1 MAGYTRQTT
10 FTTGNTIEVAD
21 FNNEY
26 NQLLAAFVNTTGH
39 KHDGT
44 AAEGPVISVL
54 GDSGVVTPLNKIVVD
69 TASNHLEFYV
79 DVSSAAVQ
87 QLRIQDGAIVPIL
100 DNDIDV
106 GTNLLEFKDAYFDG
120 TVNLDT
126 LVIGSSTGVTS
137 VDTDITAVSASDDTL
152 ASAKAIKTYVDA
164 QVTASDLDFSGD
176 SGGAQAVDLDSQS
189 LTLTGGTGI
198 DTTGSA
204 QTMTFAI
211 DSTVAT
217 LTGSQTLTNKILTS
231 PAINTPT
238 GDVATITGSQ
248 TLTNKILTSPTL
260 TSPVINTAIS
270 GTAFKD
276 EDTMSSDS
284 ATAVASQQSIKAYV
298 DAVPIGDITSVVA
311 GTGLTG
317 GGTSGDVTLN
327 VIGGTGIDA
336 NADDIAIDSS
346 VVTLTGTQALS
357 AKTLTSPVLNGTL
370 SGTAFLDEDT
380 LSSDSAI
387 AVASQQSVKAYVD
400 SQVSSVTPSSTT
412 TFTNKTIDANGTGNS
427 ITNLEVADLASG
439 VLDTDLTAVAATD
452 TTIASAKAIKT
463 YVDAQEHAVTPS
475 SVTTFTNKTIDVDAT
490 GNSITN
496 LANANIKAS
505 AAIDASKIADGSV
518 SSAEFQRLDGLTSD
532 IQTQLD
538 LKAALA
544 SPDLTGNPTAP
555 TQSASDNSTK
565 LATTA
570 YVDGQ
575 VATEN
580 ELSELNDVTIAGIA
594 DANYLMYDNSA
605 SVWKNKAISGAITSD
620 NLGVTTLSALI
631 DATKIADGTVTNAE
645 FQYIN
650 TLSSNAQTQI
660 DTKATAGFAVAM
672 AIAL

>member
-1 MAGYTRQTT
+1 MAGYTRQSTIAD
-10 FTTGNTIEVAD
+10 GNTIDASI

-54 GDSGVVTPLNKIVVD
+54 GDSGVVTPLNKILVD

-100 DNDIDV
+100 TNDIDL
-106 GTNLLEFKDAYFDG
+106 GTVSLEFKDAYFDG

-126 LVIGSSTGVTS
+126 LVIGTSTGITS
-137 VDTDITAVSASDDTL
+137 VDTDLASVSASDDTL
-152 ASAKAIKTYVDA
+152 ASAKAIKAYVDA
-164 QVTASDLDFSGD
+164 VPVGDITSIVAGTGLTGTDLSGPIP
-176 SGGAQAVDLDSQS
+176 
-189 LTLTGGTGI
+189 TLNVIGGTGI
-198 DTTGSA
+198 TANADDI
-204 QTMTFAI
+204 AI
-211 DSTVAT
+211 DATVTT
-217 LTGSQTLTNKILTS
+217 LTGTQILTNKTLTAPVIATISNTGTITLPTSTDTLVGKATTDTLTNK
-231 PAINTPT
+231 
-238 GDVATITGSQ
+238 
-248 TLTNKILTSPTL
+248 TL
-260 TSPVINTAIS
+260 TSPVLNTTIS

-284 ATAVASQQSIKAYV
+284 ATAVASQQSIKAYI
-298 DAVPIGDITSVVA
+298 DAKPIGDITSVVA

-327 VIGGTGIDA
+327 VIGGTGITA
-336 NADDIAIDSS
+336 NADDIAIDST
-346 VVTLTGTQALS
+346 VATLTGSQVLS

-370 SGTAFLDEDT
+370 SGTAFLDDDT
-380 LSSDSAI
+380 LADDSAI
-387 AVASQQSVKAYVD
+387 AVASQQSIKAYVD
-400 SQVSSVTPSSTT
+400 AQSHSTVT
-412 TFTNKTIDANGTGNS
+412 
-427 ITNLEVADLASG
+427 AD
-439 VLDTDLTAVAATD
+439 
-452 TTIASAKAIKT
+452 
-463 YVDAQEHAVTPS
+463 
-475 SVTTFTNKTIDVDAT
+475 SVTTFTNKTIDEDAT
-490 GNSITN
+490 GNAITN
-496 LANANIKAS
+496 LANASIKAA
-505 AAIDASKIADGSV
+505 AAIDATKIADGTV
-518 SSAEFQRLDGLTSD
+518 TNAEFQYINSLSSNAQSQ
-532 IQTQLD
+532 ID
-538 LKAALA
+538 LKAPLA
-544 SPDLTGNPTAP
+544 SPALTGDPTAP

-594 DANYLMYDNSA
+594 DANYLIYDNAA
-605 SVWKNKAISGAITSD
+605 SVWKNKAISGAFTSD

-631 DATKIADGTVTNAE
+631 DATKIADGTVTSTE

-650 TLSSNAQTQI
+650 TLSSNAQDQI

>member
-54 GDSGVVTPLNKIVVD
+54 GDSGVVTPLNKILVD

-100 DNDIDV
+100 TNDIDL
-106 GTNLLEFKDAYFDG
+106 GTVSLEFKDAYFDG

-126 LVIGSSTGVTS
+126 LVIGTSTGITS
-137 VDTDITAVSASDDTL
+137 VDTDLTSVSASDDTL
-152 ASAKAIKTYVDA
+152 ASAKAIKAYVDA
-164 QVTASDLDFSGD
+164 VPVGDITSIVAGTGLTGTDLSGPIP
-176 SGGAQAVDLDSQS
+176 
-189 LTLTGGTGI
+189 TLNVIGGTGI
-198 DTTGSA
+198 TANADDI
-204 QTMTFAI
+204 AI
-211 DSTVAT
+211 DATVTT
-217 LTGSQTLTNKILTS
+217 LTGTQILTNKTLTAPVIATISNTGTITLPTSTDTLVGKATTDTLTNKTLTTPVIS
-231 PAINTPT
+231 SISNT
-238 GDVATITGSQ
+238 GTITLPTSTDTLVGKATTD
-248 TLTNKILTSPTL
+248 TLTNKTL
-260 TSPVINTAIS
+260 TSPVLNTTIS

-284 ATAVASQQSIKAYV
+284 ATAVASQQSIKAYI
-298 DAVPIGDITSVVA
+298 DAKPIGDITSVVA

-327 VIGGTGIDA
+327 VIGGTGITA
-336 NADDIAIDSS
+336 NADDIAIDST
-346 VVTLTGTQALS
+346 VATLTGSQVLS

-370 SGTAFLDEDT
+370 SGTAFLDDDT
-380 LSSDSAI
+380 LADDSAI
-387 AVASQQSVKAYVD
+387 AVASQQSIKAYVD
-400 SQVSSVTPSSTT
+400 AQSHSTVT
-412 TFTNKTIDANGTGNS
+412 
-427 ITNLEVADLASG
+427 AD
-439 VLDTDLTAVAATD
+439 
-452 TTIASAKAIKT
+452 
-463 YVDAQEHAVTPS
+463 
-475 SVTTFTNKTIDVDAT
+475 SVTTFTNKTIDEDAT
-490 GNSITN
+490 GNAITN
-496 LANANIKAS
+496 LANASIKAA
-505 AAIDASKIADGSV
+505 AAIDATKIADGTV
-518 SSAEFQRLDGLTSD
+518 TNAEFQYINSLSSNAQDQ
-532 IQTQLD
+532 ID
-538 LKAALA
+538 LKAPLA
-544 SPDLTGNPTAP
+544 SPALTGDPTAP

-580 ELSELNDVTIAGIA
+580 ELSELNDVTIAAIA
-594 DANYLMYDNSA
+594 DANYLIYDDAA
-605 SVWKNKAISGAITSD
+605 SVWKNQAISGAFTSTKA
-620 NLGVTTLSALI
+620 GVTTLSASI
-631 DATKIADGTVTNAE
+631 DATKIADGTVTSTE

-650 TLSSNAQTQI
+650 TLSSNAQDQI

>member
-54 GDSGVVTPLNKIVVD
+54 GDSGVVTPLNKILVD

-106 GTNLLEFKDAYFDG
+106 GTNLLEFKDAFFDG

-126 LVIGSSTGVTS
+126 LVIGTSTGVTS
-137 VDTDITAVSASDDTL
+137 VDTDLTSASSSDDTL
-152 ASAKAIKTYVDA
+152 ASAKAIKTYVDS
-164 QVTASDLDFSGD
+164 VPVGDLTAIVAGTGLTGTSLSGPIP
-176 SGGAQAVDLDSQS
+176 
-189 LTLTGGTGI
+189 TLNVIGGTGI
-198 DTTGSA
+198 TANADDI
-204 QTMTFAI
+204 AI
-211 DSTVAT
+211 DATVTT

-231 PAINTPT
+231 PVINTPT
-238 GDVATITGSQ
+238 GDVVTITGTQ
-248 TLTNKILTSPTL
+248 TLTNKTLTTPIISSISNTGTITLPTSTDTLVGKDTTDTLTNKTL
-260 TSPVINTAIS
+260 TSPVLNTTIS

-276 EDTMSSDS
+276 EDTMSSNS
-284 ATAVASQQSIKAYV
+284 ATAVSSQQSIKTYV
-298 DAVPIGDITSVVA
+298 DTQVATIPVGDITSVVA
-311 GTGLTG
+311 GSGLTG

-327 VIGGTGIDA
+327 VIGGTGITA

-370 SGTAFLDEDT
+370 SGTAFLDDDT
-380 LSSDSAI
+380 LADDSAI
-387 AVASQQSVKAYVD
+387 AVASQQSIKAYVD
-400 SQVSSVTPSSTT
+400 SQAHSVTPSSTT
-412 TFTNKTIDANGTGNS
+412 TFTNKSIDSDDNT
-427 ITNLEVADLASG
+427 ITNIVNAD
-439 VLDTDLTAVAATD
+439 
-452 TTIASAKAIKT
+452 
-463 YVDAQEHAVTPS
+463 
-475 SVTTFTNKTIDVDAT
+475 
-490 GNSITN
+490 
-496 LANANIKAS
+496 IKAA
-505 AAIDASKIADGSV
+505 AAIDATKIADGSV
-518 SSAEFQRLDGLTSD
+518 SDTEFQRLDGLTSD

-594 DANYLMYDNSA
+594 DANYLMYDNAA